1 MSKFFTLTY
10 TATEENYIKAIYHLQ
25 HIHDKVS
32 TTLLS
37 DEMNTRPASVTDM
50 LKKLESKKIVHYQ
63 KYRGF
68 SLTEQGNKT
77 ALNVVRKHRLWE
89 YFLVHKLG
97 FDWDEV
103 HSMAEELE
111 HISSNELTTR
121 LDNFLGN
128 PAFDPHG
135 DPIPDNKGKI
145 KIIKQESL
153 ALVPIK
159 KTVTVSSVKNQS
171 TEMLDLLNHFKIG
184 IGTKLKITRRFDFDE
199 SVEIK
204 IEKLPAIIISKQ
216 VAQNLFCTI

>member
-1 MSKFFTLTY
+1 LAY
-10 TATEENYIKAIYHLQ
+10 TVTEENYIKAIYHLQ
-25 HIHDKVS
+25 HVHDKVS

-63 KYRGF
+63 KYKGF
-68 SLTEQGNKT
+68 SLTEQGNKAAIT
-77 ALNVVRKHRLWE
+77 VVRKHRLWE
-89 YFLVHKLG
+89 FFLVDKLG
-97 FDWDEV
+97 FEWDEV

-145 KIIKQESL
+145 KIIKQENL
-153 ALVPIK
+153 AELPLK
-159 KTVTVSSVKNQS
+159 KTVTVSFVKNQS
-171 TEMLDLLNHFKIG
+171 AQMLDLLNHFGIG
-184 IGTKLKITRRFDFDE
+184 IGTKLKVNRRFDFDG
-199 SVEIK
+199 SLEIK
-204 IEKLPAIIISKQ
+204 IEKLPAITVSKQ
-216 VAQNLFCTI
+216 VAQNVFCII

>member
-1 MSKFFTLTY
+1 MTY

-25 HIHDKVS
+25 DVHEKVS

-37 DEMNTRPASVTDM
+37 AEMNTRPASVTDM
-50 LKKLESKKIVHYQ
+50 LKKLELKKIVHYQ

-68 SLTEQGNKT
+68 NLTEQGNKT
-77 ALNVVRKHRLWE
+77 ALVVVRKHRLWE
-89 YFLVHKLG
+89 YFLVNKLG

-111 HISSNELTTR
+111 HISSSELTTR

-145 KIIKQESL
+145 RVIKQESL
-153 ALVPIK
+153 AKIPLK

-171 TEMLDLLNHFKIG
+171 IEMLELLNHFKIG
-184 IGTKLKITRRFDFDE
+184 IGTRLKVTKRFDFDE
-199 SVEIK
+199 SLEIK
-204 IEKLPAIIISKQ
+204 IATSHPTIISKQ
-216 VAQNLFCTI
+216 VAQNVFCII

>member
-1 MSKFFTLTY
+1 MTY

-25 HIHDKVS
+25 HAHDKVS

-63 KYRGF
+63 KYKGF
-68 SLTEQGNKT
+68 ILTDQGNKA

-89 YFLVHKLG
+89 YFLVNKLG

-111 HISSNELTTR
+111 HISNNELTTR

-145 KIIKQESL
+145 KIVQQECLSAVTL
-153 ALVPIK
+153 K
-159 KTVTVSSVKNQS
+159 KTVTVSSVKNQRP
-171 TEMLDLLNHFKIG
+171 EMLDLLNHFKIG
-184 IGTKLKITRRFDFDE
+184 IGTKLKVTKRFDFDG

-204 IEKLPAIIISKQ
+204 IEKLPATIISRQ
-216 VAQNLFCTI
+216 VAQNIFCTI

>member
-1 MSKFFTLTY
+1 MSY

-25 HIHDKVS
+25 DVHEKVS

-37 DEMNTRPASVTDM
+37 AEMNTRPASVTDM
-50 LKKLESKKIVHYQ
+50 LKKLELKKIVHYQ

-68 SLTEQGNKT
+68 TLTEQGNKT
-77 ALNVVRKHRLWE
+77 ALVVVRKHRLWE
-89 YFLVHKLG
+89 YFLVNKLG
-97 FDWDEV
+97 FDWDQV

-145 KIIKQESL
+145 KFIKQESL
-153 ALVPIK
+153 AKIPLK
-159 KTVTVSSVKNQS
+159 LTATVSSVKNQS
-171 TEMLDLLNHFKIG
+171 IEMLELLNHFKIG
-184 IGTKLKITRRFDFDE
+184 IGTKLKVIKRFDFDE
-199 SVEIK
+199 SLEIK
-204 IEKLPAIIISKQ
+204 IATSHPTIISKQ
-216 VAQNLFCTI
+216 VAQNVFCIV